1 MADSDG
7 IRPGIHAEHDAIN
20 KLQPIKNKKKLE
32 SINLLVIR
40 VSKTNKI
47 QSSKP
52 CGNCIEKMKTLPIKK
67 GYKIQYI
74 YYSDSEGSIIKTSLE
89 SLDSEEKHHS
99 RYYRYKNLL

>member
-20 KLQPIKNKKKLE
+20 KLQPLKYKKKLE

-52 CGNCIEKMKTLPIKK
+52 CGNCIEKMKTLPTKK
-67 GYKIQYI
+67 GYKIQDI
-74 YYSDSEGSIIKTSLE
+74 YYSDSEGSIIKKSLE
-89 SLDSEEKHHS
+89 SLDAEEKHYS
-99 RYYRYKNLL
+99 RFYRHKNI